1 MSQQPQQ
8 QTGPSRMNFTPK
20 SAVAA
25 PAVAAPPSATGTFT
39 SAALPVRR
47 SMADLERLRRE
58 RDALQQKISKYV
70 SHGCVFLR
78 LLLGFCMRQWTL

>member
-25 PAVAAPPSATGTFT
+25 PAGAAPPPPPPATFT

-58 RDALQQKISKYV
+58 RDALQQKISK
-70 SHGCVFLR
+70 CV
-78 LLLGFCMRQWTL
+78 T

>member
-25 PAVAAPPSATGTFT
+25 PAGAAPPPPLATFT

-47 SMADLERLRRE
+47 SLADLERLRRE
-58 RDALQQKISKYV
+58 RDALQQKISKCVADMFASVLCSGV
-70 SHGCVFLR
+70 SRFSV
-78 LLLGFCMRQWTL
+78 